1 MDLFSGF
8 FEEED
13 ALGIKVP
20 DRPEWPKREKLAYER
35 EMLGLYVSDH
45 PLAGREAQIARF
57 SEISLAE
64 LQENERIQDG
74 QVLTVAGLVTNIE
87 HKVARNSG
95 NPYAIVSV
103 EDLDSDVTVMLM
115 GKTYGEFGRV
125 LNADQFVMIRG
136 RVSQRDDAKN
146 INAQR
151 IEVIEAAADGSSEA
165 VIMNIQESQ
174 ATKQNLEELD
184 RTLRAYPGES
194 EVFVNMVTPQRT
206 STRYKLQPMVK
217 FTVPLIAEL
226 KAIFGSKVFI
236 GGDDLVDLDS
246 SLVGTLVVDQGL
258 AFGSDQAFFNFDD
271 NDGVRFD

>member
-1 MDLFSGF
+1 M
-8 FEEED
+8 FEED
-13 ALGIKVP
+13 DTMAVQIP
-20 DRPEWPKREKLAYER
+20 DRPEWPKREKLAFER

-64 LQENERIQDG
+64 LQENERLQDG
-74 QVLTVAGLVTNIE
+74 QVLTIAGLVTSIE

-103 EDLDSDVTVMLM
+103 EDLDSEVTVMLM
-115 GKTYGEFGRV
+115 GKTYGEFGRM

-151 IEVIEAAADGSSEA
+151 IEIIETSADGA
-165 VIMNIQESQ
+165 NDPVIMNIRDAQ
-174 ATKQNLEELD
+174 ATKSNLEELD
-184 RTLRAYPGES
+184 RTLRAYPGQS
-194 EVFVNMVTPQRT
+194 EVFVNMITPQRT
-206 STRYKLQPMVK
+206 STRYKLQPTVK
-217 FTVPLIAEL
+217 FTVALIAEI

-236 GGDDLVDLDS
+236 GGDDLVDLGS
-246 SLVGTLVVDQGL
+246 SLVSPFVIDQGIAL
-258 AFGSDQAFFNFDD
+258 SSDQAFFNFDD
-271 NDGVRFD
+271 NDSV